1 MPVKERGIGQMQKI
15 KEPRKAKIGIYTMG
29 LQCYWAQFE
38 GLRDRLLAYGRFIA
52 EKVEALGA
60 EVYFYGIVD
69 CETEGRKA
77 GEYFAA
83 NNVDLIFAHSGTYV
97 TSASAKTRW
106 SAQCLPRVKTA
117 LPRSAPVSILG
128 MAPKSA
134 LMPW

>member
-77 GEYFAA
+77 GEY
-83 NNVDLIFAHSGTYV
+83 L
-97 TSASAKTRW
+97 
-106 SAQCLPRVKTA
+106 LPTTW
-117 LPRSAPVSILG
+117 I
-128 MAPKSA
+128 
-134 LMPW
+134 